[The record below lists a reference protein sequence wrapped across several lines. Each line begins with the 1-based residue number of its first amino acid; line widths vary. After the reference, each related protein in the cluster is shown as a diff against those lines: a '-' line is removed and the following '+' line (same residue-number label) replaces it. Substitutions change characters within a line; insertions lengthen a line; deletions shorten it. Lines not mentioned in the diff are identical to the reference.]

1 MNRDK
6 HISSV
11 FDRDLETIQAMV
23 VKMGGMVEAA
33 ITDASTALDT
43 RDQELADQ
51 VRRRDKAIDAMEI
64 QINEDAARLIALRA
78 PTATDLRMV
87 LAVMK
92 ISASLERVGDY
103 AKNMAKRTE
112 VLSQMPAI
120 AGSGMALRRMS
131 QAVNRMLQ
139 DALDSYIRRDADL
152 AHDVRQ
158 RDLEVD
164 QMYNALFR
172 EFLTHMME
180 DPRNITP
187 CMHLH
192 FIAKNVE
199 RMGDHAT
206 SIAEQVV
213 YLVTGDLPDE
223 AVQPALAP
231 HGAGVGVL
239 DLLHGGEVVVA
250 LDLADLEPAVLR
262 LAGQPVLEDDQR
274 GDHVGAL
281 HVRDVDALDPQR
293 CVGQLQGLLQLAERQ
308 GAGGEVA
315 GPLHPVAGERLLGV
329 ALDGLEQAALVAALR
344 HPQGHLAAA

>member
-1 MNRDK
+1 M
-6 HISSV
+6 
-11 FDRDLETIQAMV
+11 
-23 VKMGGMVEAA
+23 
-33 ITDASTALDT
+33 DT
-43 RDQELADQ
+43 
-51 VRRRDKAIDAMEI
+51 
-64 QINEDAARLIALRA
+64 NARLIALRA

-87 LAVMK
+87 LAVIK

-120 AGSGMALRRMS
+120 EGAGMALRRMS
-131 QAVNRMLQ
+131 QAVNKMLQ

-152 AHDVRQ
+152 AQDVRL

-180 DPRNITP
+180 DPRNITS

-213 YLVTGDLPDE
+213 YLVTGELPDE
-223 AVQPALAP
+223 ARPKGNSVPM
-231 HGAGVGVL
+231 
-239 DLLHGGEVVVA
+239 
-250 LDLADLEPAVLR
+250 
-262 LAGQPVLEDDQR
+262 
-274 GDHVGAL
+274 
-281 HVRDVDALDPQR
+281 VDAM
-293 CVGQLQGLLQLAERQ
+293 
-308 GAGGEVA
+308 GE
-315 GPLHPVAGERLLGV
+315 G
-329 ALDGLEQAALVAALR
+329 
-344 HPQGHLAAA
+344 